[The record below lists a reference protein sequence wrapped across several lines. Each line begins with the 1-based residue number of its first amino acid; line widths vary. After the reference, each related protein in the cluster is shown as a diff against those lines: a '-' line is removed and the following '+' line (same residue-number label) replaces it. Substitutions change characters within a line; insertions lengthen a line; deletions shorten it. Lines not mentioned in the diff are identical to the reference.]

1 MSEGAFETYNTITSS
16 IQTNNVDNLTTVLV
30 TESGVLYTKGISKTF
45 STSGVD
51 KRSGQL
57 SSAVNTINTV
67 ETLLTGGGQ
76 KIEGIVPGIGNV
88 TNAYNN
94 VSKVTETYKNVVG
107 GNVTSVTQVTSAVS
121 TVGSVASK
129 VGSVVKSIGKKFGF

>member
-1 MSEGAFETYNTITSS
+1 MAITIIT
-16 IQTNNVDNLTTVLV
+16 IFTV
-30 TESGVLYTKGISKTF
+30 G
-45 STSGVD
+45 
-51 KRSGQL
+51 
-57 SSAVNTINTV
+57 
-67 ETLLTGGGQ
+67 TLLTGGGQ

-121 TVGSVASK
+121 TVGTVSAVST
-129 VGSVVKSIGKKFGF
+129 VSCGELWWVW